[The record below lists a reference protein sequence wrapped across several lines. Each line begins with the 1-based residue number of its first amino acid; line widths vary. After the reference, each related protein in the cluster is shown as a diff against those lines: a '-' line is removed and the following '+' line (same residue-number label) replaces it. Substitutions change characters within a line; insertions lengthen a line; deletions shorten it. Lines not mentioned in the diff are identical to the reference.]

1 MGPPASPLP
10 HILIPE
16 ILPRRMPGPPCS
28 SCALCH
34 WLRWMMSWY
43 CWATSGGTGRCAC
56 LKARIWGGA
65 EGVVR
70 ALPGPADPQS
80 CPTEPCRMGT
90 HLPLQTLLV
99 EGQHAETMQGPG

>member
-34 WLRWMMSWY
+34 WLRCMMSWY
-43 CWATSGGTGRCAC
+43 CWATSGGTGRRAC
-56 LKARIWGGA
+56 LKARIWGGV
-65 EGVVR
+65 GVQR
-70 ALPGPADPQS
+70 EL
-80 CPTEPCRMGT
+80 
-90 HLPLQTLLV
+90 
-99 EGQHAETMQGPG
+99 